1 MTTPNTKHKTTKPM
15 KSKYHYPTRNRYKKA
30 FNDVFSYN
38 VQCKQT
44 RRNQ

>member
-1 MTTPNTKHKTTKPM
+1 M

-38 VQCKQT
+38 IQCKQT
-44 RRNQ
+44 QRKQKIACVYEHNTLI